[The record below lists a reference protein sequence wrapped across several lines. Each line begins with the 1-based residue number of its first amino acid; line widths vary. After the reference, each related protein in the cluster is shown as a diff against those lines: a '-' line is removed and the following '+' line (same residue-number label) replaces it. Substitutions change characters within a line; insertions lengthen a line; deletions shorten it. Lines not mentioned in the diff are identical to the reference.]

1 MQRDQMP
8 VRRIRIGAQDD
19 LVDQPAQ
26 QISRLGPGA
35 VFVQGCGEIG
45 HFAGVNVCDAGMD
58 RD

>member
-1 MQRDQMP
+1 MP